1 MDVPAGP
8 RLLDRVRNQIRLKHY
23 SRSTEST
30 YVHWIRRYIL
40 FHGKRHPELLG
51 ESEVEAFLTH
61 LARNEHVSAST
72 QNQALAALLFLY
84 KRVLDQPLEE
94 EINAVRAKRHAYI
107 PTVLS
112 PEEIRSLLHHMK
124 GTLRL
129 MAELTYG
136 SGMRLQEV
144 HSLRVQHL
152 DFAARRIHVY
162 NGKGRRDRI
171 TLLPA
176 SLIPQL
182 DSHLL
187 RVKVLH
193 GEDLRK
199 GYGRSVYPAAY
210 AHRTTRATTDFGWQ
224 FVFPSQTLFRD
235 RKTGVSGRWHSN
247 PSALQRAVKRA
258 AAEAGIRRRVTV
270 HCLRHS
276 FATHLLKS
284 GADIRVIQSLLGH
297 RDLATTMVYA
307 HIVDSHTLTTT
318 SPLDVLA
325 GRPDSHALR

>member
-8 RLLDRVRNQIRLKHY
+8 RLLDRVRNRIRLKHY

-40 FHGKRHPELLG
+40 FHGKQHPELLG
-51 ESEVEAFLTH
+51 EPEVESFLTH
-61 LARNEHVSAST
+61 LARNESISASA

-84 KRVLDQPLEE
+84 KQVLDQPLEE
-94 EINAVRAKRHAYI
+94 EINAARAKRHAYI

-112 PEEIRSLLHHMK
+112 REEVWSLLHHME
-124 GTLRL
+124 GTLGL

-144 HSLRVQHL
+144 HGLRVQHL

-176 SLIPQL
+176 SLIPRL

-187 RVKVLH
+187 RIKALH

-199 GYGRSVYPAAY
+199 GYGKSVYPAAY
-210 AHRTTRATTDFGWQ
+210 ARRTTRA
-224 FVFPSQTLFRD
+224 
-235 RKTGVSGRWHSN
+235 
-247 PSALQRAVKRA
+247 
-258 AAEAGIRRRVTV
+258 
-270 HCLRHS
+270 
-276 FATHLLKS
+276 
-284 GADIRVIQSLLGH
+284 LGH

-307 HIVDSHTLTTT
+307 HIVDSHRLTTT
-318 SPLDVLA
+318 SPLDLPA
-325 GRPDSHALR
+325 GGAP

>member
-1 MDVPAGP
+1 MDVSPGP
-8 RLLDRVRNQIRLKHY
+8 RLLDRVRNRIRLKHF

-30 YVHWIRRYIL
+30 YVHWIRRYIF
-40 FHGKRHPELLG
+40 FHGARHPEVLG
-51 ESEVEAFLTH
+51 EAEVESFLTH
-61 LARNEHVSAST
+61 LARNESVSASA
-72 QNQALAALLFLY
+72 QNQALAAILFLY
-84 KRVLDQPLEE
+84 RQVLDQPLEE
-94 EINAVRAKRHAYI
+94 AINAARAKQHAYI
-107 PTVLS
+107 PTVLA
-112 PEEIRSLLHHMK
+112 PEEIRSLLDCMK

-152 DFAARRIHVY
+152 DFAARRIHVF

-182 DSHLL
+182 NSHLL
-187 RVKVLH
+187 RVKALH

-199 GYGRSVYPAAY
+199 GLGKSVYPAAY
-210 AHRTTRATTDFGWQ
+210 ARRTTRATTDFGWQ
-224 FVFPSQTLFRD
+224 FVFPSRKLFRD
-235 RKTGVSGRWHSN
+235 HKTGVSGRWHSN

-258 AAEAGIRRRVTV
+258 AEAAGIRRRVTV

-284 GADIRVIQSLLGH
+284 GIDIRVIQSLLGH
-297 RDLATTMVYA
+297 RDLATTMIYA
-307 HIVDSHTLTTT
+307 HIADSHRLTTT
-318 SPLDVLA
+318 SPLDLL
-325 GRPDSHALR
+325 GSSRALR

>member
-1 MDVPAGP
+1 MDAPPGP
-8 RLLDRVRNQIRLKHY
+8 RLLDRVRDRIRLKHY

-40 FHGKRHPELLG
+40 FHGKQHPDVLG
-51 ESEVEAFLTH
+51 ESEVESFLTH
-61 LARNEHVSAST
+61 LARNESISASA

-84 KRVLDQPLEE
+84 KHVLDQPLEE
-94 EINAVRAKRHAYI
+94 EINATRAKQHAHI
-107 PTVLS
+107 PTVLA
-112 PEEIRSLLHHMK
+112 PEEIRTLLNQMK
-124 GTLRL
+124 GTPRL

-152 DFAARRIHVY
+152 DFAARRIHVF

-171 TLLPA
+171 TLLPV

-187 RVKVLH
+187 RVKALH
-193 GEDLRK
+193 GEDLRR

-210 AHRTTRATTDFGWQ
+210 AHRTTRSTPDFGWQ
-224 FVFPSQTLFRD
+224 FVFPSQKLFRD

-284 GADIRVIQSLLGH
+284 GTDIRVIQSLLGH

-307 HIVDSHTLTTT
+307 HIVDSHRLTAT
-318 SPLDVLA
+318 SPLDLLVDDVRA
-325 GRPDSHALR
+325 HALR